1 MEAIFVK
8 PEKEQKTLWFVGWAV
23 PFVLGLALCV
33 ILPLTIDKLIK
44 YNRGGDLFGLCV
56 IGWLIL
62 MVPILLWIPAFYR
75 SLEYIVDSDSVK
87 MKKGVFWRKH
97 VIVPYTKITNIDVT
111 QGPVQRML
119 NIGTIYV
126 QTAGAGGTQGAQ
138 AELILLGVRDLQGL
152 KDTIMERV
160 RGYTISRP
168 EEVKKEVVEES
179 DSRTLRRMLKE
190 LTAIR
195 EVLEKK
201 QG

>member
-1 MEAIFVK
+1 MEPILVK
-8 PEKEQKTLWFVGWAV
+8 PEKELKTLWFVGWAV
-23 PFVLGLALCV
+23 PFVLGLALWV
-33 ILPLTIDKLIK
+33 ILLFTIDKLI
-44 YNRGGDLFGLCV
+44 FGLCV
-56 IGWLIL
+56 IGWLVL